1 MKDKIL
7 KHLQKAFEDINTII
21 VNAST
26 NKLLIVN
33 IDLEYMGQQIDD
45 LICELELIDEI
56 EMEDDGDITLFDEY
70 DDDEGDP
77 LAKDF

>member
-45 LICELELIDEI
+45 LICELESIDEI